1 MTKAPNKN
9 IPMADLNT
17 PHNLDPKKLEA
28 VVEGMNKFVSDLIA
42 LWLKTKNYHWHMSGR
57 HFRDYHLLLDEQGQ
71 ELIGTVDEAAERV
84 RKLGRKTVTSI
95 NMVHKLQRVEDNDQA
110 QVAPKDML
118 LDLMEENKK
127 LAANM
132 LETHEACDK
141 ANDVATASFLEEW
154 IDQAQRRTWFLFE
167 ATRELQ

>member
-1 MTKAPNKN
+1 
-9 IPMADLNT
+9 MADLNT
-17 PHNLDPKKLEA
+17 PHNLDPKKLDA

-57 HFRDYHLLLDEQGQ
+57 HFRDYHLLLDEQS
-71 ELIGTVDEAAERV
+71 EEIIGTVDAAAERV

-95 NMVHKLQRVEDNDQA
+95 NMVKQLQRVTDNDDA
-110 QVAPKDML
+110 QVQPRDML
-118 LDLMEENKK
+118 LDLVEENKK
-127 LAANM
+127 LSANM

-167 ATRELQ
+167 ATREE

>member
-1 MTKAPNKN
+1 MSKAPDQNL
-9 IPMADLNT
+9 PMADLNT
-17 PHNLDPKKLEA
+17 PHNLDPQKLDA

-57 HFRDYHLLLDEQGQ
+57 HFRDYHLLLDEQS
-71 ELIGTVDEAAERV
+71 EEIIGTVDAAAERV

-95 NMVHKLQRVEDNDQA
+95 NMVKQLQRVTDNDDA
-110 QVAPKDML
+110 QVQPRDML
-118 LDLMEENKK
+118 LDLAEENKK
-127 LAANM
+127 LSANM

-167 ATRELQ
+167 ATREE

>member
-1 MTKAPNKN
+1 MTKTPKHR

-17 PHNLDPKKLEA
+17 PHDLDPRKVDA
-28 VVEGMNKFVSDLIA
+28 VAEGMNKVVSDLIA

-71 ELIGTVDEAAERV
+71 EIIGTVDAAAERV

-95 NMVHKLQRVEDNDQA
+95 GMVSKLQRVEDNNDA
-110 QVAPKDML
+110 RVAPRDML

-127 LAANM
+127 FAANM
-132 LETHEACDK
+132 LKTHEACDK
-141 ANDVATASFLEEW
+141 AEDVATASFLEEW

-167 ATRELQ
+167 ATREEE